1 MPTLKQ
7 ALLDSTNVDGI
18 VTAGVTPLLME
29 NTVWDDIRVPAT
41 RIRQG
46 ASLKPDFNLTDL
58 TLDFDDSSD
67 ETIYINI
74 QMPHDWKI
82 ESDINPHIHWIQNQ
96 DQNIPWKFEYR
107 WQLNNT
113 TTTTAWTTIALDTL
127 AFTYTSGSLNQI
139 SEPSSMITPT
149 GVTISAIMQIKITRD
164 VSEDS
169 YSGDAQIYEFDVH
182 YQRDTL
188 GSKDEFVK

>member
-18 VTAGVTPLLME
+18 VTSGVTPLLME
-29 NTVWDDIRVPAT
+29 DTVWDDLRAPAT
-41 RIRQG
+41 QIKQG
-46 ASLKPDFNLTDL
+46 ATLKPDFNYTDV

-67 ETIYINI
+67 ETIYINM
-74 QMPHDWKI
+74 QLPHDWKI

-96 DQNIPWKFEYR
+96 NQNIPWKMEYR
-107 WQLNNT
+107 FQNNNAAT
-113 TTTTAWTTIALDTL
+113 EASWTTIALDQL
-127 AFTYTSGSLNQI
+127 AYTYSSGNLNQI
-139 SEPSSMITPT
+139 SAPSSMIDTT
-149 GVTISAIMQIKITRD
+149 GVTISSVLQVKITRD

-169 YSGDAQIYEFDVH
+169 YSGDAQVYEFDIH

-188 GSKDEFVK
+188 GSKDEYIK